1 MTTFAAY
8 FIFVAAVSTVAVPFV
23 RYYTFDDINP

>member
-1 MTTFAAY
+1 MPVIAAY
-8 FIFVAAVSTVAVPFV
+8 FIFIAAVSTVALTFV